1 MAKNIYPI
9 ITKSKQEMYEK
20 IYTEH
25 SDLEQETPEICGYYG
40 RACRRMNEKANR
52 MLCQGCSLST
62 FISTVESI
70 ISRCNEK
77 EAIGIMSLYDSDIYD
92 IQNDLK
98 QKCVR
103 VSFSYIEKI
112 LDYLEEGGAKNGCKL

>member
-1 MAKNIYPI
+1 MAATIYPN
-9 ITKSKQEMYEK
+9 ITKSKQDLYEK

-25 SDLEQETPEICGYYG
+25 PDLEQETPELCGYYG
-40 RACRRMNEKANR
+40 RACRRMNGEANR

-70 ISRCNEK
+70 IARCNEK
-77 EAIGIMSLYDSDIYD
+77 EAIGITSLYDSDIYD

-103 VSFSYIEKI
+103 VSFSYIERI
-112 LDYLEEGGAKNGCKL
+112 LECLEEEGAKNGCKL